1 MAPTIT
7 GIGDINTLLYTTQFT
22 ANMEMLLQQTAS
34 VLRSLVMTGSH
45 VGKMASPV
53 NQIAPFA
60 YSAPSGRYN
69 TLNKTDIQFDR
80 RWVFP
85 QPKEF
90 MTLLD
95 DFDLLQTIVDPK
107 GPIAQ
112 SAVAAANRAFDDA
125 IIAAALGTAQ
135 VGEDA
140 ASLTAE
146 TFDTTDYQVVDTFGA
161 SAACGLT
168 VAKLNETRR
177 MLLHNHAFDVN
188 EADKLVFVVGS
199 QQQSDLYNLATVV
212 SSDFSAAYAPEF
224 DDKKRVTRF
233 MGFDIVTSE
242 RLNTASSGTIRKC
255 FAFVSSG
262 LYLGMWLDHSV
273 NITQRYD
280 LSSQPVQFYSKLM
293 FGATRLM
300 QGKVI
305 EVDCLDSTGA
315 DNI

>member
-1 MAPTIT
+1 MAPAIT
-7 GIGDINTLLYTTQFT
+7 GLGDFNTLLYTTQFT
-22 ANMEMLLQQTAS
+22 ANMELLLQQRMS
-34 VLRSLVMTGSH
+34 KLRSYVMTGAH

-60 YSAPSGRYN
+60 YGAPSGRYAP
-69 TLNKTDIQFDR
+69 LNKTDMQFDR
-80 RWVFP
+80 RWVMP

-112 SAVAAANRAFDDA
+112 SAVAGANRAFDDA
-125 IIAAALGTAQ
+125 IIASALGTAQ

-146 TFDTTDYQVVDTFGA
+146 TFDTTDYSIADTFGA
-161 SAACGLT
+161 SGATGMT
-168 VAKLNETRR
+168 VAKLNESRR
-177 MLLHNHAFDVN
+177 MFIHNHALEEE
-188 EADKLVFVVGS
+188 EANSQLVLVVGS

-224 DDKKRVTRF
+224 DANKRVIRF
-233 MGFDIVTSE
+233 MGFDIITSE
-242 RLNTASSGTIRKC
+242 RLATSGSDRKC
-255 FAFVSSG
+255 FAFVKSG
-262 LYLGMWLDHSV
+262 LYLGIWQDHTV
-273 NITQRYD
+273 TITPRWD
-280 LSSQPVQFYSKLM
+280 LSSQPWQFYSKLM

-300 QGKVI
+300 QGKVVQI
-305 EVDCLDSTGA
+305 LCVDSTGA

>member
-1 MAPTIT
+1 MGIPTLT
-7 GIGDINTLLYTTQFT
+7 GVGDFNTLLYTTQFT
-22 ANMEMLLQQTAS
+22 ANMEMLLQQKVS
-34 VLRSLVMTGSH
+34 KLRSYVRTGAH

-60 YSAPSGRYN
+60 YGAPSGRYAE
-69 TLNKTDIQFDR
+69 LNRTDMQFDR
-80 RWVFP
+80 RWVTP

-112 SAVAAANRAFDDA
+112 SAVAGANRAFDDA
-125 IIAAALGTAQ
+125 IIQAALGTAQ

-140 ASLTAE
+140 ASLTSE
-146 TFDTTDYQVVDTFGA
+146 SFDSTNLSLADTFGA
-161 SAACGLT
+161 SGATGMT
-168 VAKLNETRR
+168 VAKLNEARR
-177 MLLHNHAFDVN
+177 LFIKNHVIEEG
-188 EADKLVFVVGS
+188 EADNQLVLVIGS

-224 DDKKRVTRF
+224 DANKRVIRF

-242 RLNTASSGTIRKC
+242 RLATSGSDRKC
-255 FAFVSSG
+255 FAFVKSG
-262 LYLGMWLDHSV
+262 LYLGLWQDHMV
-273 NITQRYD
+273 NITPRWD
-280 LSSQPVQFYSKLM
+280 LSSQPWQFYSKLM

-300 QGKVI
+300 QGKVVQI
-305 EVDCLDSTGA
+305 LCLDTTGG